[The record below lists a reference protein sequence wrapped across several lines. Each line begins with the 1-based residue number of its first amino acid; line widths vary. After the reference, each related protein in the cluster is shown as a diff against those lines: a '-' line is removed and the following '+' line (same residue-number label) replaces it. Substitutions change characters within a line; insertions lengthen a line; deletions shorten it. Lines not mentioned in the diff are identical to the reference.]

1 MFNKDIY
8 IQRRLRLREQVKG
21 GLALFLG
28 NNDAPMNY
36 PANAYRFRQDSS
48 FLYFF
53 GLDEPG
59 LAAVIDL
66 DADTET
72 LFGEEATM
80 DDVVWMGTQPTL
92 REKADKAGVASA
104 LPFAK
109 LAETVQQ
116 AVKKGRTVHFLPPY
130 RSCNKILLHELTG
143 VAPAAQ
149 KDSASVALIKAV
161 VALRIQK
168 DACEIAEIEKA
179 CEVGYHMHIAAM
191 QMCRPGVKEHTIA
204 GFIEGKAI
212 AGGYMP
218 SFPVILSQ
226 NGETLHNHDHSQT
239 LTEGRLLVIDAGA
252 ETALHYASDFTR
264 TLPAGGRFT
273 PKQKEIYNI
282 VLAANNHAISAARPG
297 VTYAGVHLEAAG
309 IITRGL
315 QALGLMKGNVEE
327 SVAAGAH
334 ALFFPHGL
342 GHQMGL
348 DVHDMEDL
356 GENYVGYD
364 DETQRSKQFGLG
376 ALRMGRR
383 LHEGFCITVEP
394 GIYFIPALIAQWKQ
408 ENKLGRFINYQKA
421 EAYIGFGG
429 IRLEDDILITPAGC
443 RLLGEKRIPI
453 TVEEVETAI
462 NS

>member
-1 MFNKDIY
+1 MFTKETY
-8 IQRRLRLREQVKG
+8 TQRRLRLREQVKE
-21 GLALFLG
+21 GLVLLLG
-28 NNDAPMNY
+28 NHEAPMNY
-36 PANAYRFRQDSS
+36 AANAYRFRQDSS

-66 DADTET
+66 DAGTET
-72 LFGEEATM
+72 LFGEDATV
-80 DDVVWMGTQPTL
+80 DDIVWMGLQLTL
-92 REKADKAGVASA
+92 REKADSVGVASV
-104 LPFAK
+104 LPFGK
-109 LAETVQQ
+109 LSETVQR
-116 AVKKGRTVHFLPPY
+116 AVQKGRTVHFLPPY
-130 RSCNKILLHELTG
+130 RSFNKILLQDLTG

-149 KDSASVALIKAV
+149 KESASVALIKAV
-161 VALRIQK
+161 VALRIK
-168 DACEIAEIEKA
+168 KEACEVAEIERA
-179 CEVGYHMHIAAM
+179 CKVGYDMHVTAM
-191 QMCRPGVKEHTIA
+191 KMCRPGASESIIA

-212 AGGYMP
+212 AEGYMP

-239 LTEGRLLVIDAGA
+239 LTDGRLLVIDAGA
-252 ETALHYASDFTR
+252 ETASHYASDFTR

-273 PKQKEIYNI
+273 PQQKEIYNI
-282 VLAANNHAISAARPG
+282 VLEANNYAVSAAKPG
-297 VTYAGVHLEAAG
+297 ITYRSVHLEAAK

-315 QALGLMKGNVEE
+315 QALGLMKGDIDE

-342 GHQMGL
+342 GHQLGL

-364 DETQRSKQFGLG
+364 DDIQRSEQFGLG
-376 ALRMGRR
+376 SLRMGRFLR
-383 LHEGFCITVEP
+383 EGFCVTVEP
-394 GIYFIPALIAQWKQ
+394 GIYFIPALIEQWTQ
-408 ENKLGRFINYQKA
+408 ENKLDRFIHYQKLT
-421 EAYIGFGG
+421 EYIGFGG
-429 IRLEDDILITPAGC
+429 IRIEDDILITPTGC

-453 TVEEVETAI
+453 TVEEVESAI

>member
-1 MFNKDIY
+1 MFTKEIY
-8 IQRRLRLREQVKG
+8 IQRRLRLREQIKG
-21 GLALFLG
+21 GLILLPG
-28 NNDAPMNY
+28 NHEAPMNY

-59 LAAVIDL
+59 LAAAIDL
-66 DADTET
+66 DAGVET

-80 DDVVWMGTQPTL
+80 DDIIWMGPQLTL
-92 REKADKAGVASA
+92 REKAAKVGVTSVS
-104 LPFAK
+104 PFGK
-109 LAETVQQ
+109 LTETVQQ
-116 AVKKGRTVHFLPPY
+116 AVQQGRTVHFLPPY
-130 RSCNKILLHELTG
+130 RSFNKILLQDLTG
-143 VAPAAQ
+143 ITLATQ
-149 KDSASVALIKAV
+149 KEKASVALIKAV

-168 DACEIAEIEKA
+168 SAGEITEIEKA
-179 CEVGYHMHIAAM
+179 CKVGYDMHVAAM
-191 QMCRPGVKEHTIA
+191 AMCRSGVKENTIA

-212 AGGYMP
+212 AEGYMP

-252 ETALHYASDFTR
+252 EAASHYASDFTR

-282 VLAANNHAISAARPG
+282 VLAANNYAINTAKPG
-297 VTYAGVHLEAAG
+297 ITYAAVHLGAAK
-309 IITRGL
+309 IITQGL
-315 QALGLMKGNVEE
+315 QSLGLMKGNADE

-342 GHQMGL
+342 GHQLGL

-376 ALRMGRR
+376 ALRMGRV

-394 GIYFIPALIAQWKQ
+394 GIYFIPALIEQWKQ
-408 ENKLGRFINYQKA
+408 ENKLSQFINYQKVA
-421 EAYIGFGG
+421 EYIGFGG
-429 IRLEDDILITPAGC
+429 IRLEDNILITPAGC

>member
-1 MFNKDIY
+1 MFTKEIY
-8 IQRRLRLREQVKG
+8 IQRRLRLREQIKE
-21 GLALFLG
+21 GLVLLLG
-28 NNDAPMNY
+28 NHEAPMNY

-66 DADTET
+66 DAGTET

-80 DDVVWMGTQPTL
+80 DDVVWMGPQPTL
-92 REKADKAGVASA
+92 REKAGSVGVVAVS
-104 LPFAK
+104 PFEK
-109 LAETVQQ
+109 LSETVQQ
-116 AVKKGRTVHFLPPY
+116 AMKKGRTIHFLPPY
-130 RSCNKILLHELTG
+130 RSFNKILLHDLTG
-143 VAPAAQ
+143 IAPATQ
-149 KDSASVALIKAV
+149 KEGASTALIKAV
-161 VALRIQK
+161 VALRIRK
-168 DACEIAEIEKA
+168 EVCEIAEMEKA
-179 CEVGYHMHIAAM
+179 CKVGYDMHVAAM
-191 QMCRPGVKEHTIA
+191 TMCRRGVKEHTIA

-212 AGGYMP
+212 ADGYMP

-226 NGETLHNHDHSQT
+226 NGETLHNHDHSQI
-239 LTEGRLLVIDAGA
+239 LTDGRLLVIDAGA
-252 ETALHYASDFTR
+252 ETTSHYASDFTR

-282 VLAANNHAISAARPG
+282 VLEANNYAVNTAKPG
-297 VTYAGVHLEAAG
+297 ITYASVHLGAAK
-309 IITRGL
+309 IITQGL
-315 QALGLMKGNVEE
+315 QALGLMKGNADE

-342 GHQMGL
+342 GHQIGL

-364 DETQRSKQFGLG
+364 DDTQRSEQFGLG
-376 ALRMGRR
+376 ALRMGRV
-383 LHEGFCITVEP
+383 LHECFCVTVEP
-394 GIYFIPALIAQWKQ
+394 GIYFIPALIEQWKQ
-408 ENKLGRFINYQKA
+408 ENKLGQFINYQKVA
-421 EAYIGFGG
+421 EYIGFGG

-443 RLLGEKRIPI
+443 RLLGEKRIPV
-453 TVEEVETAI
+453 TVEEVESAI

>member
-1 MFNKDIY
+1 MFTKEIY
-8 IQRRLRLREQVKG
+8 IQRRLRLREQVKK
-21 GLALFLG
+21 GLILLLG
-28 NNDAPMNY
+28 NHEAPMNY
-36 PANAYRFRQDSS
+36 PANTYRFRQDSS

-66 DADTET
+66 DAGAET

-80 DDVVWMGTQPTL
+80 DDIVWMGPQRSL
-92 REKADKAGVASA
+92 REKADKVGVACVS
-104 LPFAK
+104 PFSN
-109 LAETVQQ
+109 LSETVQQ

-130 RSCNKILLHELTG
+130 RSFNKILLHELTG

-149 KDSASVALIKAV
+149 KEGASVALIKAV
-161 VALRIQK
+161 VALRINK
-168 DACEIAEIEKA
+168 EAGEIAEMEKA
-179 CEVGYHMHIAAM
+179 CKVGYNMHVAAM
-191 QMCRPGVKEHTIA
+191 QMCRPGVKENTIA
-204 GFIEGKAI
+204 GFIEGKSI
-212 AGGYMP
+212 AEGYMP

-252 ETALHYASDFTR
+252 ETASHYASDFTR

-282 VLAANNHAISAARPG
+282 VLAANNYAINTARPG
-297 VTYAGVHLEAAG
+297 ITYAGVHIGAAR
-309 IITRGL
+309 IITQGL
-315 QALGLMKGNVEE
+315 QSLGLMQGDVDE
-327 SVAAGAH
+327 SVIAGAH

-342 GHQMGL
+342 GHQIGL

-364 DETQRSKQFGLG
+364 DDIQRSKQFGLG
-376 ALRMGRR
+376 ALRMGRALR
-383 LHEGFCITVEP
+383 EGFCITVEP
-394 GIYFIPALIAQWKQ
+394 GVYFIPALIAQWKQ
-408 ENKLGRFINYQKA
+408 EDKLSQFINYQKV
-421 EAYIGFGG
+421 EEYIGFGG
-429 IRLEDDILITPAGC
+429 IRLEDDILITPTGC

-453 TVEEVETAI
+453 TIEEVESTI

>member
-1 MFNKDIY
+1 MFDKEIY
-8 IQRRLRLREQVKG
+8 RQRRLRLREQMKD
-21 GLALFLG
+21 GLVLLLG
-28 NNDAPMNY
+28 NHEAPMNY

-59 LAAVIDL
+59 LAAAIDL
-66 DADTET
+66 DAGAET

-80 DDVVWMGTQPTL
+80 DDIVWMGPQLTL
-92 REKADKAGVASA
+92 REKAAKASVTGVQ
-104 LPFAK
+104 PFAK

-116 AVKKGRTVHFLPPY
+116 AVKKGRTIHFLPPY
-130 RSCNKILLHELTG
+130 RAFNKILLHELTG
-143 VAPAAQ
+143 IAPAAQ
-149 KDSASVALIKAV
+149 KESASVALIKAV

-168 DACEIAEIEKA
+168 EACEIAEIEKA
-179 CEVGYHMHIAAM
+179 CKVGYAMHTAAM
-191 QMCRPGVKEHTIA
+191 QLCRPGAHESAIA
-204 GFIEGKAI
+204 GFVEGKAI
-212 AGGYMP
+212 AEGYMP

-239 LTEGRLLVIDAGA
+239 LTGGRLLVIDAGA

-273 PKQKEIYNI
+273 TRQKEIYNI
-282 VLAANNHAISAARPG
+282 VLEANNHAVSRAKPG
-297 VTYAGVHLEAAG
+297 ITYAGVHLEAAK
-309 IITRGL
+309 IITLGL
-315 QALGLMKGNVEE
+315 QALGIMKGDAAE

-364 DETQRSKQFGLG
+364 NDTQRSQQFGLG
-376 ALRMGRR
+376 SLRMGRMLR
-383 LHEGFCITVEP
+383 EGFCITVEP

-408 ENKLGRFINYQKA
+408 ENKLSQFINYQKA
-421 EAYIGFGG
+421 EEYIGFGG

-453 TVEEVETAI
+453 TVEEVESTI

>member
-1 MFNKDIY
+1 MFDKEVY
-8 IQRRLRLREQVKG
+8 IQRRLRLREQVTG
-21 GLALFLG
+21 GLVLLLG
-28 NNDAPMNY
+28 NHEAPTNY

-59 LAAVIDL
+59 LAAIIDL
-66 DADTET
+66 DAGTET

-80 DDVVWMGTQPTL
+80 DDVVWMGPQPTL
-92 REKADKAGVASA
+92 REKAGRAGVASA
-104 LPFAK
+104 SAFGK
-109 LAETVQQ
+109 LAETVQ
-116 AVKKGRTVHFLPPY
+116 AAIAKGRTVRFLPPY
-130 RSCNKILLHELTG
+130 RSFNKILLQELTG
-143 VAPAAQ
+143 IAPAAQ
-149 KDSASVALIKAV
+149 RESASVALIKAV

-168 DACEIAEIEKA
+168 EACEIAEIEKA
-179 CEVGYHMHIAAM
+179 CKVGYHMHMAAM
-191 QMCRPGVKEHTIA
+191 QMCHAGVKEHTIA

-212 AGGYMP
+212 AEGYMP

-252 ETALHYASDFTR
+252 EATSHYASDFTR
-264 TLPAGGRFT
+264 TLPAGGYFT

-282 VLAANNHAISAARPG
+282 VLEANNHAIKRAKPG
-297 VTYAGVHLEAAG
+297 ITYAGVHLEAAK
-309 IITRGL
+309 IITAGL
-315 QALGLMKGNVEE
+315 QALGLMKGNADE

-364 DETQRSKQFGLG
+364 DDTQRSKQFGLG
-376 ALRMGRR
+376 ALRMGRMLR
-383 LHEGFCITVEP
+383 EGFCITVEP

-408 ENKLGRFINYQKA
+408 EKKLSQFINYQKVA
-421 EAYIGFGG
+421 DYIGFGG

-453 TVEEVETAI
+453 TIEEVESTI
-462 NS
+462 NA